1 MSHEHHGNH
10 RHAGPSNKKSFGTNG
25 DDDIFGTSHNDV
37 MFGLR
42 GNDYILAGAGND
54 TVFGNRGND
63 WIDGGKGNDSLFG
76 DRGNDVLIGG
86 DGNDDLYGGSGR
98 DLLLGGAGRDNLSG
112 DGGDDKFLL
121 RKGMG
126 VDTIEHLDA
135 GDRIDVR
142 DFHIASF
149 QALISSAKQKGHDVE
164 IDLGHGDKLVIEDM
178 RIADLHAQQFI
189 ISDEVQG
196 PSSSASPYLL
206 SSDPN
211 VYTESL
217 LSVGDGVGSY
227 KMAGIPDGLGAFDN
241 GDGTFT
247 VLMNHELGKTAGVP
261 RAHGGTGAFVS
272 EWVFDKTTL
281 QVLSGKDLI
290 HDVWLYDP
298 ASHSYVDH
306 NASNSPVQFNRFCS
320 ADLPDEGAFYNAE
333 TGLGFDGRLF
343 LNGEESGVEG
353 RAFAHVV
360 GGALDGNSY
369 ELAWLGNMA
378 YENVVANSHTGDK
391 TVVALTDDGTNG
403 QVYFY
408 SGTKQSTGSAI
419 EKAGLTGGHLLG
431 VHVTDLEGLTN
442 NAPSNTSP
450 LGADNTSTF
459 TMVDLG
465 DVSGKTG
472 QQIDDASEAAGVT
485 SFLRPEDGAWDTLNP
500 NRFYFVSTNAFNAPS
515 QLWALDF
522 TDAAHPE
529 LGGTIK
535 LLLDGSEG
543 QKMLDNIT
551 VDANGKVILCEDV
564 GNNAHLGKV
573 WQYDPSTDTMTQL
586 AEHDAGRF
594 LSGGANFLTQDE
606 EASGVIDVTHIL
618 GNAGENVYLMDTQAH
633 YSLGGE
639 LVEGGQLQLVHHY
652 LV

>member
-1 MSHEHHGNH
+1 MI
-10 RHAGPSNKKSFGTNG
+10 A
-25 DDDIFGTSHNDV
+25 DI
-37 MFGLR
+37 
-42 GNDYILAGAGND
+42 
-54 TVFGNRGND
+54 
-63 WIDGGKGNDSLFG
+63 
-76 DRGNDVLIGG
+76 
-86 DGNDDLYGGSGR
+86 
-98 DLLLGGAGRDNLSG
+98 
-112 DGGDDKFLL
+112 
-121 RKGMG
+121 
-126 VDTIEHLDA
+126 
-135 GDRIDVR
+135 
-142 DFHIASF
+142 
-149 QALISSAKQKGHDVE
+149 
-164 IDLGHGDKLVIEDM
+164 
-178 RIADLHAQQFI
+178 RIADLHSEQFI
-189 ISDEVQG
+189 ISDEVRG
-196 PSSSASPYLL
+196 LSSSQSPYLL
-206 SSDPN
+206 SSDSH

-247 VLMNHELGKTAGVP
+247 VLMNHEIGDTLGVP

-290 HDVWLYDP
+290 QDVWLYDP
-298 ASHSYVDH
+298 LTHSYVEH
-306 NASNSPVQFNRFCS
+306 NASNSPVSFNRFCS
-320 ADLPDEGAFYNAE
+320 ADLADEGAFYNAA

-360 GGALDGNSY
+360 GGAFDGNSY

-378 YENVVANSHTGDK
+378 YENVVANAHTGDK

-408 SGTKQSTGSAI
+408 SGTKQSTGNAI
-419 EKAGLTGGHLLG
+419 EKAGLTNGHLLG
-431 VHVTDLEGLTN
+431 VHVTDFEGLMNN

-459 TMVDLG
+459 TMIDLG
-465 DVSGKTG
+465 DVSGMNG
-472 QQIDDASEAAGVT
+472 QQLDAASEEKGVT
-485 SFLRPEDGAWDTLNP
+485 SFLRPEDGAWDTLNT
-500 NRFYFVSTNAFNAPS
+500 NRFYFVTTNAFNSPS

-543 QKMLDNIT
+543 QQMFDNIT
-551 VDANGKVILCEDV
+551 VNADGKLVLCEDV

-586 AEHDAGRF
+586 AEHDANRF
-594 LSGGANFLTQDE
+594 LSGGSNFLTQDE
-606 EASGVIDVTHIL
+606 EASGVIDVSHIL
-618 GNAGENVYLMDTQAH
+618 GNAGENVYLIDTQAH

-639 LVEGGQLQLVHHY
+639 LVEGGQLQLIHHY